1 MARPAGIPPGSMV
14 DQLKRQ
20 RALGRYA
27 THVEVREDPDSAGWL
42 LRAGPRTVSVGQAR
56 SPEVR
61 AWQLA
66 PVAELDG
73 VLRSLHA
80 LILEEAHA
88 LPELLAGLASTP
100 EADAPRAVR
109 GRLQRML
116 ALRSVL
122 ELAAAWEDAPRA
134 GDPTPGW
141 TSGPSRTIC
150 VLPWHA
156 GPVEVSE
163 GWHLHQLRRWHQPH
177 PENGNWAAATVG
189 WITRAALLQDV
200 GPGSSLAG
208 PLSAG
213 SAERRRQREAGATA
227 LDRPLAR
234 PGSIG
239 IDLDPSAF
247 VRRVRLALSALLDP
261 ALCSF
266 GVDEVL
272 QAVQGARSGVAA
284 LSRLLPGVASGP
296 VQALGER
303 LRAERLYGGRPWGN
317 EAEIGKGSL
326 TTAAAGPSAVR
337 RSAWTAALADSV
349 FPHACLATEAAAGPL
364 HLLMPGLQHSG
375 PGGRE
380 NWISMLMEE
389 VRDLFAAVAALP
401 AEQDMPLPDMS
412 ELLTGRGFLRLGA
425 HAPAMALERSDP
437 EDPELGGLVPGR
449 DGSQEGAHVPG
460 LGIVVL
466 ALQMIN
472 AHREQQRAL
481 VRSEVSLATGL
492 SEDELAEATG
502 GERAFDR
509 SLGDLALERV
519 LHWSGGVWSLQLARH
534 PQDLVSDGRA
544 LSHCVGW
551 GGYAQ
556 SMRAGHARIVRVLS
570 RGPEDEHA
578 RPLLTLELGRC
589 GTANGEASPSWR
601 VVQARGARNRAP
613 TGDEATLLALWA
625 RQVGVDPGTG
635 TGIAALTAS
644 AARAER
650 ARLEAEWETG
660 SVQKNQP
667 APPTSEAV
675 RRAVQLSADLTAA
688 CWTPAT
694 TRTHQEALRRIAG
707 LVERA
712 RTHLTAELRRLHDT
726 GDALLVGPIDGD
738 DLLSG
743 TGELILTPDARPLL
757 HALKPDE
764 PGSPRVVGLRAE
776 RRTYLGVSPLL
787 QAHEQRQTLDLR
799 PGKRSGEIALHF
811 SATGRTP
818 VISHFGPASLTNTGL
833 LDPLHL
839 DDGQNA
845 WTGVARKRVAGLT
858 LLRSLLDEP
867 LGELEEVASAVTRQ
881 PGRTLRDQLGSWSKT
896 ATGRRTTV
904 RGR

>member
-1 MARPAGIPPGSMV
+1 
-14 DQLKRQ
+14 
-20 RALGRYA
+20 
-27 THVEVREDPDSAGWL
+27 
-42 LRAGPRTVSVGQAR
+42 VSVGPAR
-56 SPEVR
+56 SSQVQP
-61 AWQLA
+61 WQLA
-66 PVAELDG
+66 PVAKLDG
-73 VLRSLHA
+73 ALRSLHA

-100 EADAPRAVR
+100 EADAPRMVQ

-141 TSGPSRTIC
+141 TSGPGRRIC

-163 GWHLHQLRRWHQPH
+163 GWHLHQLRRWHRPH
-177 PENGNWAAATVG
+177 PEDGNWAVATVG

-200 GPGSSLAG
+200 GPGSSPAG

-213 SAERRRQREAGATA
+213 PTERQRQREAGTTA
-227 LDRPLAR
+227 LDRLLALS
-234 PGSIG
+234 GSG
-239 IDLDPSAF
+239 GVDLDPSAF

-266 GVDEVL
+266 GMDEVL
-272 QAVQGARSGVAA
+272 QAVQGARSGAAA

-303 LRAERLYGGRPWGN
+303 LRADRLYGGRLWGN
-317 EAEIGKGSL
+317 EAGISKGGRAV
-326 TTAAAGPSAVR
+326 AAAGPSAVR
-337 RSAWTAALADSV
+337 RSAWTAALADSM
-349 FPHACLATEAAAGPL
+349 FPYACLATEAAAGPL

-401 AEQDMPLPDMS
+401 AEQDIPLPDMS

-425 HAPAMALERSDP
+425 HAPAMALERPDP
-437 EDPELGGLVPGR
+437 GDLELGGTVPER
-449 DGSQEGAHVPG
+449 DGPQEDAHVPG
-460 LGIVVL
+460 LGNAIL

-472 AHREQQRAL
+472 AHREQQRAR
-481 VRSEVSLATGL
+481 VRSEVCLATGL
-492 SEDELAEATG
+492 SEDTLAEATG
-502 GERAFDR
+502 GEQAFER
-509 SLGDLALERV
+509 SPGDLALERV
-519 LHWSGGVWSLQLARH
+519 LQWSGSVWSLQLARH

-556 SMRAGHARIVRVLS
+556 AMRAGHARIVRVLS
-570 RGPEDEHA
+570 HGPEDEYA
-578 RPLLTLELGRC
+578 RPLLTIELGRC

-625 RQVGVDPGTG
+625 RDVGVDPGTG
-635 TGIAALTAS
+635 TGIAALTAP

-650 ARLEAEWETG
+650 ARLRAEWGTG
-660 SVQKNQP
+660 PVQENQP

-675 RRAVQLSADLTAA
+675 RRAVRLSADLTAA

-712 RTHLTAELRRLHDT
+712 RAHLTDELRRLHDT
-726 GDALLVGPIDGD
+726 GDVLLVGSIDGD

-743 TGELILTPDARPLL
+743 TGELILAPDTRPLL
-757 HALKPDE
+757 QALLSDE
-764 PGSPRVVGLRAE
+764 AGSPGVIGLRAE

-799 PGKRSGEIALHF
+799 PGKRPGEIALHF

-818 VISHFGPASLTNTGL
+818 VISYFSPASLTHTGL

-845 WTGVARKRVAGLT
+845 WTWGVARKRVAGLT

-867 LGELEEVASAVTRQ
+867 LDELEEVASAVTRQ
-881 PGRTLRDQLGSWSKT
+881 PGRTLRDQLGSWSKM
-896 ATGRRTTV
+896 ATGRRTTE